1 MTSSLPYTDAQPHT
15 ECCLATGETPAPR
28 SSTLRFKGEA
38 MPEIMTPKEVAQY
51 LKMSVLTV
59 YKHAKQGTIPGFRV
73 GNSWRFDKK
82 KIDAVLL

>member
-1 MTSSLPYTDAQPHT
+1 MS
-15 ECCLATGETPAPR
+15 
-28 SSTLRFKGEA
+28 
-38 MPEIMTPKEVAQY
+38 EIMTPKEVARY

-82 KIDAVLL
+82 KIDEALLYTESNPDRKSGAGV

>member
-1 MTSSLPYTDAQPHT
+1 
-15 ECCLATGETPAPR
+15 
-28 SSTLRFKGEA
+28 
-38 MPEIMTPKEVAQY
+38 MPEIMTPKEVAKY

-82 KIDAVLL
+82 KIDAVLLKGEDDSDMKSSAAGK

>member
-1 MTSSLPYTDAQPHT
+1 MSAPRFQ
-15 ECCLATGETPAPR
+15 GET
-28 SSTLRFKGEA
+28 

-59 YKHAKQGTIPGFRV
+59 YKHAKQGTIPEFRI

-82 KIDAVLL
+82 RIDAALLQSSNTETRN

>member
-1 MTSSLPYTDAQPHT
+1 
-15 ECCLATGETPAPR
+15 
-28 SSTLRFKGEA
+28 
-38 MPEIMTPKEVAQY
+38 MPEIMTPKEVASY

-82 KIDAVLL
+82 KIDEVLLNGGDESREELKSNTGE

>member
-1 MTSSLPYTDAQPHT
+1 
-15 ECCLATGETPAPR
+15 
-28 SSTLRFKGEA
+28 
-38 MPEIMTPKEVAQY
+38 MPEIMTPKEVATY

-82 KIDAVLL
+82 KIDEVLLNGNSATPAKSTVNE